1 MVNRRYR
8 VNSLAIF
15 VDNSIEPIVVVSG
28 VVHSAHC
35 AVGFHQTVRSL
46 HHVTISG
53 LPLALLVTCV
63 WIVNSVVESV
73 ARVSLSENGVGFNVM
88 CIGPCIVVI
97 TEE

>member
-1 MVNRRYR
+1 MVNRSYR
-8 VNSLAIF
+8 VNSMAIF

-28 VVHSAHC
+28 VVDSAHC
-35 AVGFHQTVRSL
+35 AVRFHQTVRSL

-53 LPLALLVTCV
+53 LPLALLVSCV
-63 WIVNSVVESV
+63 GIVDGVVESI
-73 ARVSLSENGVGFNVM
+73 ARVSLSENGVGFNLM